1 MCHSWMC
8 STMFETAL
16 TPAHL
21 PSSSP
26 WYQQWVTGRDGR
38 FFLISFQRCTWL
50 CSQRSMAKKW
60 DLATTVLGMRC
71 ALEAGRWEEGDR
83 WSVQMEECQQQPA

>member
-1 MCHSWMC
+1 
-8 STMFETAL
+8 
-16 TPAHL
+16 
-21 PSSSP
+21 
-26 WYQQWVTGRDGR
+26 
-38 FFLISFQRCTWL
+38 
-50 CSQRSMAKKW
+50 MAKKW